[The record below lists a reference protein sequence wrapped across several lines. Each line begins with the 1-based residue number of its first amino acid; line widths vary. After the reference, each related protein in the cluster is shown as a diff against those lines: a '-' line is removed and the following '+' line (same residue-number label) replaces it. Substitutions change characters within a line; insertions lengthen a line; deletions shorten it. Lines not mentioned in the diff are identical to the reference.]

1 MLLKVLYNKKQKYT
15 LKIHRCGAYMSR
27 EMKRIQVNFTKEQ
40 YELLQKLKGE
50 LGNSDSEVVKNIT
63 MAWLTEK
70 SFISTTL
77 KEKIFGE

>member
-1 MLLKVLYNKKQKYT
+1 
-15 LKIHRCGAYMSR
+15 MSK
-27 EMKRIQVNFTKEQ
+27 EIKRIQVNFTKEQ
-40 YELLQKLKGE
+40 YDLLQKLKGE

-77 KEKIFGE
+77 KEKIFNNK

>member
-1 MLLKVLYNKKQKYT
+1 MTSEIMTKDV
-15 LKIHRCGAYMSR
+15 
-27 EMKRIQVNFTKEQ
+27 KRIQVNFTKEQ

-63 MAWLTEK
+63 MAWLTEN

-77 KEKIFGE
+77 KPKIFGEEHD